1 MFQQS
6 EFIMS
11 MLMLALIGVGL
22 LAYRIIQRRKEAT
35 QGEWSDLNNMFSDL
49 YHANDSLKQDLHY
62 SAIKLK
68 VMTAVQDTLKT
79 TTENMYQS
87 TSELSDQFNAVTKA
101 FEALQNEVEI
111 LKSELKTR
119 GTLTSDDLDDW
130 YESQSDAQMDLFT
143 NNENQ

>member
-6 EFIMS
+6 EFIIS

-35 QGEWSDLNNMFSDL
+35 QGEWSDLNNMFADL
-49 YHANDSLKQDLHY
+49 YNANDSLKQDLHY
-62 SAIKLK
+62 SAMKLK

-87 TSELSDQFNAVTKA
+87 TSELTDQFNSVTKA

-119 GTLTSDDLDDW
+119 DTLTADDLDDW